1 MNPFI
6 HAAPLFHL
14 SLNITFSS
22 KKIMKN
28 TIKLMALALLLSSS
42 QVFAQAG
49 KPSVDSIKE
58 VFALTNSRAMLINVQ
73 SQMDGMM
80 KNMMQQ
86 SMKDQTINAA
96 QQKVLEKFQ
105 AKVIEIQKE
114 ELSWDKMEPMFLAI
128 YGNALTQDDVDGMI
142 AFYKSPAGQSFINK
156 MPSIMQQTMISMQK
170 MMGPLMEKMK
180 LASEELSEE
189 MKKTEDKKVGKNATK
204 K

>member
-1 MNPFI
+1 
-6 HAAPLFHL
+6 
-14 SLNITFSS
+14 
-22 KKIMKN
+22 
-28 TIKLMALALLLSSS
+28 MALALLLSSS

-204 K
+204 KWN